1 MIFDTNAITPAEQFV
16 IRVMKERPVTRE
28 ELQSWLHV
36 SDRAAR
42 AWIADI
48 RRFYPVIAS
57 AHTRGYKIA
66 TSAADLAEAEEALD
80 TERKKAI
87 SIFEGQKALRA
98 FVAAHSSQPYKQL
111 TLNF

>member
-1 MIFDTNAITPAEQFV
+1 MIFDTKALTPCEQYV
-16 IRVMKERPVTRE
+16 IAQMKERPVTRE
-28 ELQSWLHV
+28 ELQSWLRV

-57 AHTRGYKIA
+57 AHSRGYKIA
-66 TSAADLAEAEEALD
+66 TSPADLQDAEEALD

-87 SIFEGQKALRA
+87 SIFEGQKALRD
-98 FVAAHSSQPYKQL
+98 FVASHTTKPYQQL